1 MFASQRVLN
10 RIYYSGTY
18 LTKSPR
24 VGSAQNHFQLAQSC
38 TPVYGL
44 LFTVDLWAVAE
55 YDICHTAHES
65 TVNKARKLVDS
76 CKTVPTGS
84 GFATPLKGYSFYSV
98 CESTPLWSRLGLS
111 GELEMLMTDSGGR
124 SATNSSDGCMQGKE
138 DDAQW
143 WRRSRDFRDA
153 ASYTRKGAR
162 CVWWWS
168 SEGWNGHRSEV
179 VMGAVRHR
187 CQCFGGLASS
197 DDKRLH
203 QTPSRQL
210 LSDSLREGRVVQ
222 KIFKS

>member
-1 MFASQRVLN
+1 MHGWPVSSGRIRHLPHRSRVN
-10 RIYYSGTY
+10 REQ
-18 LTKSPR
+18 SPQA
-24 VGSAQNHFQLAQSC
+24 GGF
-38 TPVYGL
+38 
-44 LFTVDLWAVAE
+44 
-55 YDICHTAHES
+55 
-65 TVNKARKLVDS
+65 

-84 GFATPLKGYSFYSV
+84 GFATPLKVYSFYSV

-138 DDAQW
+138 DDAQG

-210 LSDSLREGRVVQ
+210 LSDSLRQGR
-222 KIFKS
+222 

>member
-1 MFASQRVLN
+1 MSSGRIRHLPHRSRVN
-10 RIYYSGTY
+10 REQ
-18 LTKSPR
+18 SPQA
-24 VGSAQNHFQLAQSC
+24 GGF
-38 TPVYGL
+38 
-44 LFTVDLWAVAE
+44 
-55 YDICHTAHES
+55 
-65 TVNKARKLVDS
+65 

-98 CESTPLWSRLGLS
+98 CESTPLCSRLGLS
-111 GELEMLMTDSGGR
+111 VELEMLMTDSGGR
-124 SATNSSDGCMQGKE
+124 SAHKLERRMHCRLRRMTHRDGG
-138 DDAQW
+138 
-143 WRRSRDFRDA
+143 RSRDCRDA
-153 ASYTRKGAR
+153 ASFTRKGAR
-162 CVWWWS
+162 CEWQWS